1 MNYAGFVT
9 DLSTWTEIASTNA
22 DFIAALPT
30 IIELAE
36 KRCYREL
43 DLVDASVTDV
53 LGTLTTASGR
63 DFVFPTTYGRFIAVD
78 QLGVILPI
86 SGTLVPM
93 TPASVAFIDQL
104 YPSATELA
112 TTDLPMYFARINDTS
127 ALIGPVLG
135 SSYGTVNVQTR
146 GTVRPTALSAGN
158 TTTWLTLY
166 AYDLFFSA
174 CMVAAS
180 AYMRNFGAQA
190 DNPQMAISWESQY
203 QARLLT
209 AQQEELRK
217 KFIYVGTERD

>member
-1 MNYAGFVT
+1 MDYTGFVT
-9 DLSTWTEIASTNA
+9 DLATWTEISSTDA
-22 DFIAALPT
+22 DFVTVLPT
-30 IIELAE
+30 IIEFAE

-43 DLVDASVTDV
+43 DLVDTSVTDV
-53 LGTLTTASGR
+53 LGTLTTGDGR
-63 DFVFPTTYGRFIAVD
+63 NFTFPTTYGRFIAVD

-86 SGTLVPM
+86 TGTLVPM
-93 TPASVAFIDQL
+93 TPVSVAFIDQL
-104 YPSATELA
+104 YPSAAELA
-112 TTDLPMYFARINDTS
+112 VTDLPMYFARINDTS

-146 GTVRPTALSAGN
+146 GTVRPASLSVGHPE
-158 TTTWLTLY
+158 TWLTLY

-174 CMVAAS
+174 CMVVAS

-190 DNPQMAISWESQY
+190 DNPQMAVSWESQY
-203 QARLLT
+203 QTRLLT